1 MTQREIIA
9 TILITLAAVVG
20 AMAAPLMADASTKV
34 IIGTGMGSFASTII
48 ALLVVLG
55 LDPRSAFGGGGN
67 G

>member
-9 TILITLAAVVG
+9 TLLITVASVVG

-34 IIGTGMGSFASTII
+34 ILGTAMGSFSTTII
-48 ALLVVLG
+48 ALLVALG
-55 LDPRSAFGGGGN
+55 LDPRSSFGGGGN